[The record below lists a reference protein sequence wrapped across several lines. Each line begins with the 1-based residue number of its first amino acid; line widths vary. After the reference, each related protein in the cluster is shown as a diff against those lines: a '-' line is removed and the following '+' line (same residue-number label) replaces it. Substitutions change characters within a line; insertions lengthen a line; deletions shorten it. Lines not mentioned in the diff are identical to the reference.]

1 MVAFGTAVQTRTPPE
16 LQGRVYSAA
25 DTLIGVP
32 QTISIALGA
41 LLITVVGYRLLI
53 VVMAL
58 VTGLLGIVLT
68 AAGAPPEPVVEP
80 VAAEGCA

>member
-1 MVAFGTAVQTRTPPE
+1 VRARTPPE

-41 LLITVVGYRLLI
+41 FLITIVDYRALI
-53 VVMAL
+53 VIMAL
-58 VTGLLGIVLT
+58 VTGFVGVLLAVG
-68 AAGAPPEPVVEP
+68 GAPPEPVRELAS
-80 VAAEGCA
+80 AAARA